1 MANLSDYTEGLI
13 ATWLAG
19 DSALTQLTTVFL
31 DVYSALPAEDGTGG
45 TSVMTALTGSAN
57 RKTLTTSSSFTATN
71 SVVKNNLIELTTDAG
86 ACNIGGFA
94 IWTAVSGGSMLY
106 YGSLLV
112 NNAQVAIG
120 AGDTVRF
127 DADAIVLTV
136 A

>member
-1 MANLSDYTEGLI
+1 MANLSDYTENLI

-19 DSALTQLTTVFL
+19 GAAPAALTTVFL
-31 DVYSALPAEDGTGG
+31 EIYSTLPNEDGTGG
-45 TSVMTALTGSAN
+45 TSVMQQLTGSAT
-57 RKTLTTSSSFTATN
+57 RKSLNNTNFTVAGDL
-71 SVVKNNLIELTTDAG
+71 VKNNLIELTTNAG

-94 IWTAVSGGSMLY
+94 VWTLASGGNMLY
-106 YGSLLV
+106 RGSLLV

-127 DADAIVLTV
+127 DANAITLTV